1 MVAYAAHD
9 RALAEECIL
18 RLPDGV
24 DVKFQFPPKLLSDNR
39 SGNWNE
45 GELPGTEPVA
55 VFKNSGPREM
65 TLSWTYIVDGAQ
77 WTTEV
82 IANEIKR
89 VRGYFANVLDAK
101 DAQRSLI
108 CYFKYGLYGDQ
119 SVFSSRIKRIDV
131 KHGDSMILPVVIRP
145 PFTDARGIINTTQ
158 AFPLRSD
165 VTIDLRLWTAGM
177 ADQKKQDIK
186 QLKNN
191 QYFEWY

>member
-1 MVAYAAHD
+1 MVAYTAHD

-131 KHGDSMILPVVIRP
+131 KHGDSTIIPS
-145 PFTDARGIINTTQ
+145 TRGIINTTQ

-177 ADQKKQDIK
+177 ADQKKQDIDQLNPK
-186 QLKNN
+186 Q
-191 QYFEWY
+191 YYEWY